1 VLSQVPCP
9 DGFVAAVGAFA
20 PDMAEIA
27 APVCR
32 AVAASGRIVLDTPEA
47 VGEAGDLLQA
57 GIEVKGLSTLRGIV
71 QGGAMARSGP
81 VLFKNC
87 GWAGWDLAAAR
98 LALSLAQ

>member
-1 VLSQVPCP
+1 VPRP
-9 DGFVAAVGAFA
+9 DGFVAAVGSFA

-47 VGEAGDLLQA
+47 AGEAGDLLQA